1 MDNIF
6 WKGICHYDRTKAI
19 SELESIINTY
29 GFITDFKQ
37 YSDLF
42 MMLKIEIE
50 EHKIDQLYEVLQNI
64 IQLDKAEKLN
74 SSSTKERV
82 VFLNVSFTKGTGNL
96 RIEVPSVPG

>member
-6 WKGICHYDRTKAI
+6 WKGICHYNRTKAI
-19 SELESIINTY
+19 SELETIINTY

-64 IQLDKAEKLN
+64 IQLDEAEKLH
-74 SSSTKERV
+74 SSSTIERV